1 MSVVSCGSSLVR
13 SRRIGCGGDMGL
25 TAGRGRAVRRSCQ
38 LQTVDEIDSN
48 KREGNFR
55 LATKGG

>member
-1 MSVVSCGSSLVR
+1 
-13 SRRIGCGGDMGL
+13 MGL